1 MLTLKRNLFK
11 KCLSLWVNNRLIT
24 GYNTFGE
31 AINANDQS
39 EHTLNHNSVPRFQNS
54 EDGKVLK
61 LPKILTVPAKKFP
74 SKRTYHSF

>member
-1 MLTLKRNLFK
+1 M
-11 KCLSLWVNNRLIT
+11 NNRLIT

-31 AINANDQS
+31 AINANFPS
-39 EHTLNHNSVPRFQNS
+39 EHTLNHNSVPSFQNS